1 AAPVTLRART
11 VISGA
16 PERRRTLTDSDGFAA
31 APGAGTG
38 TQLPTRLTGELSF
51 AVWPVCDVNVV
62 SMVAPVHSGL
72 PTVNRPFGPPLI
84 VSSNDVSG
92 APGRRRTLTDSD
104 GFAAAPGAGTGTQL
118 PTRLTGELS
127 FAVWPVCD
135 VNVVSMVAPVHSGL
149 PTVNR
154 PFGPPLIVSSNDV
167 TGAAGR

>member
-1 AAPVTLRART
+1 MTELPAFGALTVSTPLRDSDELLPLSRLLPAVIATPRLRAARLNASRDGRTRRTVRSFAAPVTLRART

-72 PTVNRPFGPPLI
+72 PTVNRPFEI
-84 VSSNDVSG
+84 
-92 APGRRRTLTDSD
+92 GRASCRERAEVWR
-104 GFAAAPGAGTGTQL
+104 AA
-118 PTRLTGELS
+118 
-127 FAVWPVCD
+127 
-135 VNVVSMVAPVHSGL
+135 
-149 PTVNR
+149 
-154 PFGPPLIVSSNDV
+154 
-167 TGAAGR
+167 